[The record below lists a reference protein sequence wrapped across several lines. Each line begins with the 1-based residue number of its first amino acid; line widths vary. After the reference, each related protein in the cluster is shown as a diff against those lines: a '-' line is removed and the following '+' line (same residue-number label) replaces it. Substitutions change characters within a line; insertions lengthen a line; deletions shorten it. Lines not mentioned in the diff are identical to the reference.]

1 MPSIV
6 VLPIERRKDVLRLVF
21 RSHGLVIGI
30 ELDDPALYEP
40 VADQLPPGELVP
52 AGGAQPFDRTYRIV
66 WLDEDAAPRGVAG
79 YQMHVDDEPAGVTI
93 SDPSVVAERLESS
106 LQIYIA
112 EFADPHL
119 FLHSGVVRWHDKTIV
134 LPGKSHAG
142 KSTLVRALVN
152 AGATYFSDEF
162 AVLDHEGR
170 VLPYLRKLSHREG
183 PLGPSGRIDM
193 AAHAPE
199 YGDDFEPLPVDLVAL
214 IRYEDGSEWEATQLH
229 GAQAVVAMSEH
240 MVPIRRRPAETLTM
254 LARVV
259 ETAHVYRC
267 IRPDL
272 DTAIGWIRAIIQD

>member
-1 MPSIV
+1 V
-6 VLPIERRKDVLRLVF
+6 VLSTERSKDALSLVF
-21 RSHGLVIGI
+21 RSHGLRIGI
-30 ELDDPALYEP
+30 ELDDPELFEP
-40 VADQLPPGELVP
+40 VADQLPPGELGSVE
-52 AGGAQPFDRTYRIV
+52 GTEQFDRTYRIA
-66 WLDEDAAPRGVAG
+66 WLDDDASPRGIAG
-79 YQMHVDDEPAGVTI
+79 YQMYVDDEPSGVTI
-93 SDPSVVAERLESS
+93 SVASVIAERLESS

-119 FLHSGVVRWHDKTIV
+119 FLHSGVVQWHGKTIV

-170 VLPYLRKLSHREG
+170 VLPYPRKLSHREG

-193 AAHAPE
+193 AAHTPDLD
-199 YGDDFEPLPVDLVAL
+199 GNFEPLGVDLVAL
-214 IRYEDGSEWEATQLH
+214 IRYEAGSQWEATQLR
-229 GAQAVVAMSEH
+229 GAEAVVAMSEH

-259 ETAHVYRC
+259 DTALVYRC

-272 DTAIGWIRAIIQD
+272 DTAIAWINALTRD